1 MLHTK
6 YTRMNQIKN
15 IALSISFTTVW
26 TVFMMA
32 MAIYFM

>member
-6 YTRMNQIKN
+6 YTRMNQIKT
-15 IALSISFTTVW
+15 IALSITFATVG

-32 MAIYFM
+32 MMICFM